1 MSMQGAGAGTA
12 SPANIR
18 MFIRAGSAEELV
30 RAQLQVNLLLKGQ
43 ANFTDIQNVEGQWYA
58 WFLIDVN
65 KHHDVIQLKPEGTPS
80 PNYLYK
86 VS

>member
-1 MSMQGAGAGTA
+1 MSMQGSGTASA

-30 RAQLQVNLLLKGQ
+30 RLQLQVNLAVKGQ
-43 ANFTDIQNVEGQWYA
+43 ANFTDIQFVEGQWYA

-65 KHHDVIQLKPEGTPS
+65 RHTELLGVIDGATE
-80 PNYLYK
+80 
-86 VS
+86 